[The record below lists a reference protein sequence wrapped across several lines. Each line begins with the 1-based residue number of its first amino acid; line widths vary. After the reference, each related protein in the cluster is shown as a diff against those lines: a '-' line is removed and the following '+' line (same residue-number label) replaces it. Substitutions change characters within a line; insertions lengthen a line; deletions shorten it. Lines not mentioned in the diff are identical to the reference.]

1 LVRIDKTT
9 NRLETIAGRQN
20 HGRQRDLLFACFV
33 ALTAIIGGSTVG
45 TAVQGASIHVAQR

>member
-9 NRLETIAGRQN
+9 NRLETIARRQN

-33 ALTAIIGGSTVG
+33 APTAIIGASTGG
-45 TAVQGASIHVAQR
+45 TAVQGTSIHVAQR